1 MRGHWL
7 SQTRKLNKHYQS
19 APKQEEDD
27 YGIFFTASCLT
38 QRYVAHTDS
47 PGVYDDHNVF
57 YNEIQGN
64 YANYS
69 FYELAFGT
77 RNIGYRYNKDY
88 DGAFLPAGR
97 QNLRHNDEIWRLG
110 GGGEWSVLRYA
121 NDILITGTGEKGPVL
136 RMPECYNEGD
146 RELQLTTW
154 GFEFARYH
162 VPKYGCGPAKFYDTY
177 QSSCNFD
184 INKPYLP
191 ALLSIPDYNGIEL
204 TAKATFDA
212 AHKNSMHYQIISIMG
227 GGYTSLTLLNGTSG
241 VLSDPFNDLNFS
253 VWEDLE
259 CNGLSY
265 YDNGNSYSFSN
276 ADDGIIRTC
285 RVRVYVFFQDG
296 DLWISIRP
304 RIIDDSTGEDVTE
317 HYQVYLKSCHFP
329 NTPSGYLHRDAF
341 PANGAT
347 YYTGNVVGGVC
358 TEFPLARTG
367 SVYARGYGLT
377 NRYGYEVD
385 PWMRVYKLTEKKFW
399 DMEQAF
405 HDRVGGTSYYEEFS
419 SQDIAPGL

>member
-1 MRGHWL
+1 MRGHWI

-38 QRYVAHTDS
+38 QRYLAHTDS
-47 PGVYDDHNVF
+47 PGVYDDHDVY
-57 YNEIQGN
+57 YNEIQQN
-64 YANYS
+64 SSNYS
-69 FYELAFGT
+69 FYELAHGS
-77 RNIGYRYNKDY
+77 RNIGYRYNKRF

-97 QNLRHNDEIWRLG
+97 DNIIHNGQEWHLG
-110 GGGEWSVLRYA
+110 GGANFSALRYA
-121 NDILITGTGEKGPVL
+121 NDILTIGTGEKGPVL
-136 RMPECYNEGD
+136 RMPECYDTND
-146 RELQLTTW
+146 REQPLKNW

-162 VPKYGCGPAKFYDTY
+162 VPKYGCGPSKFYDNY

-191 ALLSIPDYNGIEL
+191 AILSFPDYNGIEL

-212 AHKNSMHYQIISIMG
+212 AHKNSMHFQIIRVVG
-227 GGYTSLTLLNGTSG
+227 GGYTALTLLSGTSG
-241 VLSDPFNDLNFS
+241 SLSDPFNDLNFS

-265 YDNGNSYSFSN
+265 YDNGNSYPFSN
-276 ADDGIIRTC
+276 ADDGITRNC
-285 RVRVYVFFQDG
+285 HVRVYVFFQDG

-304 RIIDDSTGEDVTE
+304 RLIDDATGEDVTE
-317 HYQVYLKSCHFP
+317 HYEVYLSSCHFP

-341 PANGAT
+341 PSGGAT
-347 YYTGNVVGGVC
+347 YHTGNVVGGLC
-358 TEFPLARTG
+358 THFPLTRTG
-367 SVYARGYGLT
+367 SVYAPGYGMYG
-377 NRYGYEVD
+377 RYDYEVH
-385 PWMRVYKLTEKKFW
+385 PWMRVYRITERKFW

-405 HDRVGGTSYYEEFS
+405 HNRVGGTSYYEEFS
-419 SQDIAPGL
+419 SQDITPGL